1 MASVCEEKHD
11 QYGPIWPITIAPW
24 EVEICAL
31 RADNAEVKA
40 EAARLYDEL
49 TKAGAEVLLDDRTV
63 SAGFMFSDADLFGC
77 PVRIIVSP
85 KTLGRG
91 VVELATRDKSVK
103 EDVALVDAPAR
114 ITALIRQL
122 KDDIWAKVP
131 ESV

>member
-31 RADNAEVKA
+31 RCDNAQVKA
-40 EAARLYDEL
+40 EAASLYDAL
-49 TKAGAEVLLDDRTV
+49 TRRGAEVLLDDRAV

-77 PVRIIVSP
+77 PVRVIISP

-91 VVELATRDKSVK
+91 VIELVTRDKSLK
-103 EDVALVDAPAR
+103 EDVALADAPAR
-114 ITALIRQL
+114 IMALIQEL
-122 KDDIWAKVP
+122 KDQIWAKVP
-131 ESV
+131 ESI